1 MPEMESL
8 FYEQLTPSLA
18 TTLGVSI
25 STELLSQQT
34 IVLELL
40 APAVPWHRESS
51 RLCLRRGF
59 RDSAA
64 GCGLGHGL
72 GCPPAIDPNQAQT
85 SSLTGAWAAQCS
97 LTGAAAR

>member
-25 STELLSQQT
+25 STELPSQQT

-40 APAVPWHRESS
+40 APAVP
-51 RLCLRRGF
+51 LCLVPLQLLLRV
-59 RDSAA
+59 S
-64 GCGLGHGL
+64 L
-72 GCPPAIDPNQAQT
+72 DPV
-85 SSLTGAWAAQCS
+85 
-97 LTGAAAR
+97 